1 MVIDEDVISTAMRV
15 AALKMRL
22 VELYTAEEAD
32 YWIHNPQRL
41 LDGQRPVDM
50 VGDTLG
56 YLEVDN
62 VVDHMLEC
70 TYL

>member
-1 MVIDEDVISTAMRV
+1 MVIDEEAVSVAMRV
-15 AALKMRL
+15 AALKVRL
-22 VELYTAEEAD
+22 MELYTPVEVD
-32 YWIHNPQRL
+32 FWIHNPQRL
-41 LDGQRPVDM
+41 LDGQCPIDM

-62 VVDHMLEC
+62 VVDHMLDC

>member
-1 MVIDEDVISTAMRV
+1 MVTESESVSVAMRV
-15 AALKMRL
+15 AALKVRL
-22 VELYTAEEAD
+22 NELYTPKESH
-32 YWIHNPQRL
+32 YWIYNPQRL
-41 LDGQRPVDM
+41 LDGQRPIDM

-62 VVDHMLEC
+62 IIDYMLDC